1 MSDVATLFIVLITGV
16 LLGACFFGSLW
27 WTVQKGLRSKNP
39 IWWFFGSSLL
49 RMGLA
54 LASFYFIAGGD
65 WRKLVVCLLGFVI
78 ARFLV
83 TRLTRTNHK
92 GIHAP

>member
-1 MSDVATLFIVLITGV
+1 MVD
-16 LLGACFFGSLW
+16 GAE
-27 WTVQKGLRSKNP
+27 GLRSKKSN
-39 IWWFFGSSLL
+39 LVVL
-49 RMGLA
+49 RQHAAADGIGVA
-54 LASFYFIAGGD
+54 GFYFIAGGD